1 MSRWSDPYRWL
12 SLRND
17 VRAVRRRRV
26 GKRIA
31 RRLLGRFFGRLMRVL
46 VP

>member
-1 MSRWSDPYRWL
+1 MRLDPYRLL

-26 GKRIA
+26 GKRVV
-31 RRLLGRFFGRLMRVL
+31 RKLLGRAFGRLMRVL
-46 VP
+46 VL